1 MIEVSHPTA
10 EALVRTILAD
20 PADPLPRLVFADW
33 LDETDAPANHAWAKY
48 LRLAVDLVHLPLTPP
63 RRAYLEAL
71 QAEAAGD
78 VRAALTVKA
87 EQFVQHVGAFRQL
100 LPLRCLTL
108 NVETFRADR
117 AVLELIPE
125 SVVREYSVLP
135 LAGDGTTI
143 VAAVPAA
150 AVDVSETRDRLQFIL
165 NRRLEFVRAGGESL
179 LGAIEGN
186 FGPNNTVSIDSVHY
200 YDYVRPIAAARDAE
214 LSPLQREA
222 DSGPVARVVA
232 MLLADAVN
240 EATTEVTLERHG
252 PRVEVR
258 FLHDGER
265 KLWGG
270 FPERLHLPL
279 VARFQML
286 ADLNLGAVQADQI
299 GTLPHVHRGRLLHLG
314 VRVQPARLGPRVLL
328 TVPPAPEP
336 PRGPNLVA

>member
-1 MIEVSHPTA
+1 MIEQSHPTA

-71 QAEAAGD
+71 QTEAASD

-87 EQFVQHVGAFRQL
+87 EQFVQHVAAFRQL

-108 NVETFRADR
+108 NVDTVMVPR
-117 AVLELIPE
+117 AVLDFVPE
-125 SVVREYSVLP
+125 SVVRENTVLP
-135 LAGDGTTI
+135 LVVDGDTL
-143 VAAVPAA
+143 VAAIPAPD
-150 AVDVSETRDRLQFIL
+150 VDVVRERLQFVL
-165 NRRLEFVRAGGESL
+165 NRRVELVRAGGETL
-179 LGAIEGN
+179 LGAIERNLGADD
-186 FGPNNTVSIDSVHY
+186 TIRIDCVFREYVHP
-200 YDYVRPIAAARDAE
+200 VTAARDAE

-232 MLLADAVN
+232 MLLADAVD
-240 EATTEVTLERHG
+240 EQTAEVTLERHG

-286 ADLNLGAVQADQI
+286 ADLNLGTVQADQI

-328 TVPPAPEP
+328 TVPPATSPEP
-336 PRGPNLVA
+336 PRGPNPAA